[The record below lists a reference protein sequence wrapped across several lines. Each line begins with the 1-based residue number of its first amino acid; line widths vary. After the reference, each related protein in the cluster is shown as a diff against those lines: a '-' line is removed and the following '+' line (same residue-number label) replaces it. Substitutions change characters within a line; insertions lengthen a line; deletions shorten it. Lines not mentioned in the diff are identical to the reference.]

1 MNKKS
6 VLTTKE
12 KEKFLEVIGEEGEKI
27 DETAK
32 LSWDGSSVLL
42 RLPKAV
48 ADYFEVNQETAKF
61 NEIRFFIKEK
71 RERGKMKVIKTF
83 EIKKRRENETT
94 KES

>member
-1 MNKKS
+1 MDKKS
-6 VLTTKE
+6 VLTKKE
-12 KEKFLEVIGEEGEKI
+12 KEKFLEVIGKEGEKI

-48 ADYFEVNQETAKF
+48 ADYFEINQKTAK
-61 NEIRFFIKEK
+61 NKEIRFFVKEK

-83 EIKKRRENETT
+83 EIKKRREDETT
-94 KES
+94 KGS